1 MRVAKGS
8 RKRHIHPRLVVASIF
23 LAILGFA
30 MVGVYAQSTANAASQ
45 NSTNLSAG
53 TCGLTSQAL
62 TLASQVAQ
70 APKFIKAENGLSY
83 ALEYAYSQGPET
95 GVANAVIVSSGQHAE
110 ANGTGPASSAMV
122 GGTQVY
128 YPPSMVLVFFSYGG
142 ASATY
147 CADDPLRD
155 TGVVGVISASV
166 PQNGDGSF
174 NLSGMSIDFTP
185 GLSVNGTA
193 VQR

>member
-1 MRVAKGS
+1 M
-8 RKRHIHPRLVVASIF
+8 ASIF